1 MRKYLYGFII
11 AACAMP
17 LSMQAQVEINET
29 NFPDENFRTFVSG
42 ADIDKDQDG
51 VLSAN
56 ELTVKSI
63 NVEKKSI
70 AKLDGIEFFTELT
83 DLRCSQNSLTT
94 LDLSANTKLTLVY
107 CDRNSLTSLNV
118 EGCTALK
125 TLWCQTN
132 KLTSVTVASPALT
145 LFYAN
150 NNELT
155 SVDIT
160 GCPALKELRLYRN
173 PDLAEV
179 DFSGNSKMEKLE
191 IFSCALNSIDV
202 SNMSVLYWLSASD
215 NNISEIDVT
224 NNPKLTNLV
233 LGNNNL
239 SELDLSQ
246 NPLMK
251 TLRFEDNNIS
261 EIDVAH
267 LTELSYF
274 TCGNNNLTELD
285 VTNSPKLAT
294 FRCEGNQLTQL
305 DVTKNPALVHFQC
318 DDNQLTTLDLS
329 NNTKLGLVHNPGV
342 GKYYKISPQETV
354 IDAVVVGDN
363 REKVA
368 IPLVLSSEKSTMD
381 ASQFSKCIIGVNQTF
396 TAGVVD
402 NNLVVKDDPQE
413 DVDLYG
419 AKVSYTYTVPCG
431 TNAATTAQKA
441 MQVKVTT
448 YPYVM
453 YVNPLSQDTQDGFF
467 SGTLIVDYD
476 AVVPEGA
483 EAYVATAIALDREG
497 MTKEGEHVTSEQ
509 LTMTKIGEAGDVI
522 PANTPIYVKAA
533 DASGMYAFGRNKDEV
548 EPVAVP
554 SGNIL
559 QGTMTKM
566 TVEPKSVLTLGR
578 ETVFGTGYVGFWT
591 FQGTEIPAHR
601 VYVDAALLGEENGA
615 NGFTLNFEGGSD
627 GISAASTDAAV
638 KTDNTWY
645 SLQGVRMQGVPAVKG
660 VYINNGKKV
669 VVK

>member
-1 MRKYLYGFII
+1 MRRIFTYLLFLLL
-11 AACAMP
+11 AP
-17 LSMQAQVEINET
+17 LALQAQVAIDAT
-29 NFPDENFRTFVSG
+29 NFPDNNFRTYVATF
-42 ADIDKDQDG
+42 DTDG
-51 VLSAN
+51 DGTLSQT
-56 ELTVKSI
+56 EIKKVKSI

-70 AKLDGIEFFTELT
+70 AQLDGIEFFTAITSLKCDNNNLT
-83 DLRCSQNSLTT
+83 S
-94 LDLSANTKLTLVY
+94 LDLSSNTKLKTLS
-107 CDRNSLTSLNV
+107 CQANSLTSLNV
-118 EGCTALK
+118 VGCTALEK
-125 TLWCQTN
+125 MYCQTN
-132 KLTSVTVASPALT
+132 QLVSLTVASTALT
-145 LFYAN
+145 ELYAN
-150 NNELT
+150 NNSLT

-160 GCPALKELRLYRN
+160 GCPNLATLRLYRN
-173 PDLAEV
+173 PNLQYV
-179 DFSGNSKMEKLE
+179 DFSGNSKMKRLD
-191 IFSCALNSIDV
+191 IYSCALTSIDV
-202 SNMSVLYWLSASD
+202 SNMPDLEWLAMSD
-215 NNISEIDVT
+215 NQLTEIDVT
-224 NNPKLTNLV
+224 NNPLLYNLTFS
-233 LGNNNL
+233 NNNV
-239 SELDLSQ
+239 SELDISN
-246 NPLMK
+246 NPWLK
-251 TLRFEDNNIS
+251 TLRFENNNIS

-267 LTELSYF
+267 LSELTLF
-274 TCGNNNLTELD
+274 TCSNNNIAELN
-285 VTNSPKLAT
+285 VTNSPKLTT

-342 GKYYKISPQETV
+342 SKYYKISPQETV

-368 IPLVLSSEKSTMD
+368 IPLVLSSEQSTMD

-453 YVNPLSQDTQDGFF
+453 YVNPLSQDTQDGFY

-483 EAYVATAIALDREG
+483 EAYVATAIALDRES

-627 GISAASTDAAV
+627 SINAASTDAAV
-638 KTDNTWY
+638 KTDNAWY

>member
-1 MRKYLYGFII
+1 M
-11 AACAMP
+11 
-17 LSMQAQVEINET
+17 
-29 NFPDENFRTFVSG
+29 
-42 ADIDKDQDG
+42 
-51 VLSAN
+51 
-56 ELTVKSI
+56 
-63 NVEKKSI
+63 
-70 AKLDGIEFFTELT
+70 
-83 DLRCSQNSLTT
+83 
-94 LDLSANTKLTLVY
+94 
-107 CDRNSLTSLNV
+107 
-118 EGCTALK
+118 
-125 TLWCQTN
+125 
-132 KLTSVTVASPALT
+132 
-145 LFYAN
+145 
-150 NNELT
+150 
-155 SVDIT
+155 
-160 GCPALKELRLYRN
+160 
-173 PDLAEV
+173 
-179 DFSGNSKMEKLE
+179 
-191 IFSCALNSIDV
+191 
-202 SNMSVLYWLSASD
+202 SD
-215 NNISEIDVT
+215 NQLTEIDVT
-224 NNPKLTNLV
+224 NNPLLYNLTFS
-233 LGNNNL
+233 NNNV
-239 SELDLSQ
+239 SELDISN
-246 NPLMK
+246 NPWLK
-251 TLRFEDNNIS
+251 TLRFENNNIS

-267 LTELSYF
+267 LSELTLF
-274 TCGNNNLTELD
+274 TCSNNNIAELN
-285 VTNSPKLAT
+285 VTNSPKLTT

-342 GKYYKISPQETV
+342 SKYYKISPQETV

-368 IPLVLSSEKSTMD
+368 IPLVLSSEQSTMD

-453 YVNPLSQDTQDGFF
+453 YVNPLSQDTQDGFY

-483 EAYVATAIALDREG
+483 EAYVATAIALDREC

-533 DASGMYAFGRNKDEV
+533 EASGMYAFGRNKDEV
-548 EPVAVP
+548 EPVSVP

-627 GISAASTDAAV
+627 GINAASTDAAV
-638 KTDNTWY
+638 KTDNAWY

>member
-1 MRKYLYGFII
+1 M
-11 AACAMP
+11 
-17 LSMQAQVEINET
+17 
-29 NFPDENFRTFVSG
+29 
-42 ADIDKDQDG
+42 
-51 VLSAN
+51 
-56 ELTVKSI
+56 
-63 NVEKKSI
+63 
-70 AKLDGIEFFTELT
+70 
-83 DLRCSQNSLTT
+83 
-94 LDLSANTKLTLVY
+94 
-107 CDRNSLTSLNV
+107 
-118 EGCTALK
+118 
-125 TLWCQTN
+125 
-132 KLTSVTVASPALT
+132 
-145 LFYAN
+145 
-150 NNELT
+150 
-155 SVDIT
+155 
-160 GCPALKELRLYRN
+160 
-173 PDLAEV
+173 
-179 DFSGNSKMEKLE
+179 
-191 IFSCALNSIDV
+191 
-202 SNMSVLYWLSASD
+202 
-215 NNISEIDVT
+215 
-224 NNPKLTNLV
+224 
-233 LGNNNL
+233 
-239 SELDLSQ
+239 
-246 NPLMK
+246 
-251 TLRFEDNNIS
+251 
-261 EIDVAH
+261 
-267 LTELSYF
+267 
-274 TCGNNNLTELD
+274 
-285 VTNSPKLAT
+285 TNSPKLAT

-305 DVTKNPALVHFQC
+305 DVTQNPAIVHFQC
-318 DDNQLTTLDLS
+318 DGNQLTTLDLS

-368 IPLVLSSEKSTMD
+368 IPLVLSSEQSTMD
-381 ASQFSKCIIGVNQTF
+381 ASQFSKCIIGVNETF

-419 AKVSYTYTVPCG
+419 KKVSYTYTVPCG
-431 TNAATTAQKA
+431 ANAATAEQKA

-453 YVNPLSQDTQDGFF
+453 YVNPLSQDTQDGFY

-548 EPVAVP
+548 EPVSVP

>member
-1 MRKYLYGFII
+1 MFLLL
-11 AACAMP
+11 AP
-17 LSMQAQVEINET
+17 LALQAQVAIDAT
-29 NFPDENFRTFVSG
+29 NFPDNNFRTYVATF
-42 ADIDKDQDG
+42 DTDG
-51 VLSAN
+51 DGTLSQT
-56 ELTVKSI
+56 EIKKVKSI

-70 AKLDGIEFFTELT
+70 AQLDGIEFFTAITSLKCDNNNLT
-83 DLRCSQNSLTT
+83 S
-94 LDLSANTKLTLVY
+94 LDLSSNTKLKTLS
-107 CDRNSLTSLNV
+107 CQANSLTSLNV
-118 EGCTALK
+118 VGCTALEK
-125 TLWCQTN
+125 MYCQTN
-132 KLTSVTVASPALT
+132 QLVSLTVASTALT
-145 LFYAN
+145 ELYAN
-150 NNELT
+150 NNSLT

-160 GCPALKELRLYRN
+160 GCPNLATLRLYRN
-173 PDLAEV
+173 PNLQYV
-179 DFSGNSKMEKLE
+179 DFSGNSKMKRLD
-191 IFSCALNSIDV
+191 IYSCALTSIDV
-202 SNMSVLYWLSASD
+202 SNMPDLEWLAMSD
-215 NNISEIDVT
+215 NQLTEIDVT
-224 NNPKLTNLV
+224 NNPLLYNLTFS
-233 LGNNNL
+233 NNNV
-239 SELDLSQ
+239 SELDISN
-246 NPLMK
+246 NPWLK
-251 TLRFEDNNIS
+251 TLRFENNNIS

-267 LTELSYF
+267 LSELTLF
-274 TCGNNNLTELD
+274 TCSNNNIAELN
-285 VTNSPKLAT
+285 VTNSPKLTT

-342 GKYYKISPQETV
+342 SKYYKISPQETV

-368 IPLVLSSEKSTMD
+368 IPLVLSSEQSTMD

-453 YVNPLSQDTQDGFF
+453 YVNPLSQDTQDGFY

-533 DASGMYAFGRNKDEV
+533 EASGMYAFGRNKDEV
-548 EPVAVP
+548 EPVSVP

-627 GISAASTDAAV
+627 GINAASTDAAV
-638 KTDNTWY
+638 KTDNAWY

>member
-1 MRKYLYGFII
+1 MRRIFTYLLFLLL
-11 AACAMP
+11 AP
-17 LSMQAQVEINET
+17 LALQAQVAIDAT
-29 NFPDENFRTFVSG
+29 NFPDNNFRTYVATF
-42 ADIDKDQDG
+42 DTDG
-51 VLSAN
+51 DGTLSQT
-56 ELTVKSI
+56 EIKKVKSI

-70 AKLDGIEFFTELT
+70 AQLDGIEFFTAITSLKCDNNNLT
-83 DLRCSQNSLTT
+83 S
-94 LDLSANTKLTLVY
+94 LDLSSNTKLKTLS
-107 CDRNSLTSLNV
+107 CQANSLTSLNV
-118 EGCTALK
+118 VGCTALEK
-125 TLWCQTN
+125 MYCQTN
-132 KLTSVTVASPALT
+132 QLVSLTVASTALT
-145 LFYAN
+145 ELYAN
-150 NNELT
+150 NNSLT

-160 GCPALKELRLYRN
+160 GCPNLATLRLYRN
-173 PDLAEV
+173 PNLQYV
-179 DFSGNSKMEKLE
+179 DFSGNSKMKRLD
-191 IFSCALNSIDV
+191 IYSCALTSIDV
-202 SNMSVLYWLSASD
+202 SNMPDLEWLAMSD
-215 NNISEIDVT
+215 NQLTEIDVT
-224 NNPKLTNLV
+224 NNPLLYNLTFS
-233 LGNNNL
+233 NNNV
-239 SELDLSQ
+239 SELDISN
-246 NPLMK
+246 NPWLK
-251 TLRFEDNNIS
+251 TLRFENNNIS

-267 LTELSYF
+267 LSELTLF
-274 TCGNNNLTELD
+274 TCSNNNIAELN
-285 VTNSPKLAT
+285 VTNSPKLTT

-342 GKYYKISPQETV
+342 SKYYKISPQETV

-368 IPLVLSSEKSTMD
+368 IPLVLSSEQSTMD

-453 YVNPLSQDTQDGFF
+453 YVNPLSQDTQDGFY

-533 DASGMYAFGRNKDEV
+533 EASGMYAFGRNKDEV
-548 EPVAVP
+548 EPVSVP

-627 GISAASTDAAV
+627 GINAASTDAAV
-638 KTDNTWY
+638 KTDNAWY

>member
-1 MRKYLYGFII
+1 MRRIFTYLLFLLL
-11 AACAMP
+11 AP
-17 LSMQAQVEINET
+17 LALQAQVAIDAT
-29 NFPDENFRTFVSG
+29 NFPDNNFRTYVATF
-42 ADIDKDQDG
+42 DTDG
-51 VLSAN
+51 DGTLSQT
-56 ELTVKSI
+56 EIKKVKSI

-70 AKLDGIEFFTELT
+70 AQLDGIEFFTAITSLKCDNNNLT
-83 DLRCSQNSLTT
+83 S
-94 LDLSANTKLTLVY
+94 LDLSSNTKLKTLS
-107 CDRNSLTSLNV
+107 CQANSLTSLNV
-118 EGCTALK
+118 VGCTALEK
-125 TLWCQTN
+125 MYCQTN
-132 KLTSVTVASPALT
+132 QLVSLTVASTALT
-145 LFYAN
+145 ELYAN
-150 NNELT
+150 NNSLT

-160 GCPALKELRLYRN
+160 GCPNLATLRLYRN
-173 PDLAEV
+173 PNLQYV
-179 DFSGNSKMEKLE
+179 DFSGNSKMKRLD
-191 IFSCALNSIDV
+191 IYSCALTSIDV
-202 SNMSVLYWLSASD
+202 SNMPDLEWLAMSD
-215 NNISEIDVT
+215 NQLTEIDVT
-224 NNPKLTNLV
+224 NNPLLYNLTFS
-233 LGNNNL
+233 NNNV
-239 SELDLSQ
+239 SELDISN
-246 NPLMK
+246 NPWLK
-251 TLRFEDNNIS
+251 TLRFENNNIS

-267 LTELSYF
+267 LSELTLF
-274 TCGNNNLTELD
+274 TCSNNNIAELN
-285 VTNSPKLAT
+285 VTNSPKLTT

-342 GKYYKISPQETV
+342 SKYYKISPQETV

-368 IPLVLSSEKSTMD
+368 IPLVLSSEQSTMD
-381 ASQFSKCIIGVNQTF
+381 ASQFSKCIIGVNKVF

-453 YVNPLSQDTQDGFF
+453 YVNPLSQDTQDGFY

-533 DASGMYAFGRNKDEV
+533 EASGMYAFGRNKDEV
-548 EPVAVP
+548 EPVSVP